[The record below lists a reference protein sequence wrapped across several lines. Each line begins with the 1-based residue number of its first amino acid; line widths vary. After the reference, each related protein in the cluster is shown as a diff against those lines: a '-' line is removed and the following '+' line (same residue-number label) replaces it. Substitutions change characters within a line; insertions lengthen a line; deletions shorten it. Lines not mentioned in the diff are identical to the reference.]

1 MTAITFANTAVFRP
15 RSTRL
20 RLTARGR
27 RALAMLAAL
36 PAVLALAIA
45 VIGGSSALAS
55 GEPGAPAGT
64 FETVTV
70 ASGDTLWS
78 IAQEVAPDADPR
90 DVVAAIERLNALG
103 GSVLT
108 AGQHLALPIEY
119 STGR

>member
-1 MTAITFANTAVFRP
+1 MTAITFANTAVVRP

>member
-1 MTAITFANTAVFRP
+1 MTAITFTNPAVVRP
-15 RSTRL
+15 RATRL

-36 PAVLALAIA
+36 PAVIALAIA

-55 GEPGAPAGT
+55 GEQGAPAGT

-90 DVVAAIERLNALG
+90 DVVAAIAGLNALG

-108 AGQHLALPIEY
+108 AGQQLALPVEY